1 MYTDDDKLSRKY
13 EIDTDLCKDFSNNY
27 IELSEIIGNNK
38 NKTGMLH
45 D

>member
-1 MYTDDDKLSRKY
+1 MYNDDVALQEKY
-13 EIDTDLCKDFSNNY
+13 MINTSIDKDFSNNY